1 MNVLYRHTQT
11 GVMMLA
17 FIVPMIGLGVWL
29 VYQSDAGGA
38 AVIVGG
44 VLLLLIFST
53 LTTTVTADRIG
64 LAFGIGLVRR
74 TIDLHQV
81 ADVAV
86 VHNPWY
92 YGWGIRYTPRGWLWN
107 VSGRRGVELS
117 YRNGRHFRIGS
128 DEPDAL
134 AAAIQR
140 ALGQAR

>member
-11 GVMMLA
+11 GAMMLA
-17 FIVPMIGLGVWL
+17 SIVAMIGLGVWL
-29 VYQSDAGGA
+29 FFQSDGGGA
-38 AVIVGG
+38 AAIAGG
-44 VLLLLIFST
+44 VVLLLLFST
-53 LTTTVTADRIG
+53 LTITVTADRIG

-117 YRNGRHFRIGS
+117 YRNGGRFLIGS
-128 DEPDAL
+128 DEPEAL